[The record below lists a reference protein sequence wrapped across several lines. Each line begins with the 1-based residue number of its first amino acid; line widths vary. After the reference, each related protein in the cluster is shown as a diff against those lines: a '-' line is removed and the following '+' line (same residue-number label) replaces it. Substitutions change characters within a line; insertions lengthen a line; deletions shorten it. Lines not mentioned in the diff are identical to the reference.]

1 MASASEQLV
10 KYLTDAHAIEEQA
23 LAQLRAAPDIAG
35 DPELSRIFA
44 EHLIETEEQER
55 IIRARLDAHGA
66 SPSKLKD
73 TVMAAGG
80 KGFVLFARSQ
90 PDTPGKLAAHAISY
104 ENLEAAA
111 YELLSR
117 VADIAGDRDTAE
129 AARLIRA
136 QELAMSDRLQ
146 GALDRAVDASLREQE
161 PNDMRE
167 QLRKYLADAHA
178 IEAQA
183 LQLLEKGQDLAGD
196 PELARIYA
204 EHLDETRD
212 HEALVRERLEEL
224 GGSPTPLK
232 DASMRVGVLN
242 WGAFFAAQPDTRAS
256 WPPLPSPSSTSR
268 SPATRSSSALPREPA
283 ISRPSRSSTGS
294 WRRNAPLRRR
304 SQRSGTA
311 PSTPPCARSASP
323 LSGPNPPGAFFEIR
337 TPQRP

>member
-196 PELARIYA
+196 RELARIYA
-204 EHLDETRD
+204 VHLDETRD
-212 HEALVRERLEEL
+212 HQALVRARLEEL

-232 DASMRVGVLN
+232 DAGMRVGALN
-242 WGAFFAAQPDTRAS
+242 WGAFFAAQPDTPGKLAAFAFAFEHLEIAGYEELKRLAQRAGDQ
-256 WPPLPSPSSTSR
+256 PTVVVVDRILAQER
-268 SPATRSSSALPREPA
+268 AAATKIAAQWDRAVDASLREVGVA
-283 ISRPSRSSTGS
+283 
-294 WRRNAPLRRR
+294 A
-304 SQRSGTA
+304 
-311 PSTPPCARSASP
+311 
-323 LSGPNPPGAFFEIR
+323 
-337 TPQRP
+337 